1 MNATTVLT
9 LADDTLRE
17 IPEYVLRH
25 TLADLQDRAARLAV
39 VGDDAA
45 YWANVDARACIVVE
59 LSVRGF
65 MSR

>member
-25 TLADLQDRAARLAV
+25 TLSDLQDRAARLAL
-39 VGDDAA
+39 VGTDAE
-45 YWANVDARACIVVE
+45 YWEHVDARACIVVE

>member
-25 TLADLQDRAARLAV
+25 TLADLQDRAARLAL
-39 VGDDAA
+39 VGTDAE
-45 YWANVDARACIVVE
+45 YWEHVDARACIVVE

>member
-25 TLADLQDRAARLAV
+25 TLADLQVRAARLAL
-39 VGDDAA
+39 VGTDAE
-45 YWANVDARACIVVE
+45 YWEHVDARACIVVE